1 MMMSKTHFIK
11 NIDSIIF
18 ACLILYTLT
27 FLLDIKINFLTTA
40 CVFGIIK
47 LFFIKPNIKIRS
59 KHLYFIAVFI
69 VCIFLSVI
77 FNDIAINFSE
87 YKSRFISPLLGIL
100 IMFLYK
106 FTKEKIIILLSGFSV
121 SLLFNAIVV
130 IYQFSQGGTGRLV
143 GFASNYML
151 LCGVNVLILPI
162 ICAVAIYNSDI
173 NLKYRLLF
181 VTTILINVPAV
192 IFENTRIVWIA
203 LFITY
208 SLILVCSLKKK
219 KDIYIYI
226 ILFILILGVIFYI
239 SPESTN
245 RLSTI
250 ADTTA
255 QTQSNYQRILM
266 WKSALQMFWDY
277 PLLGIGIGNYHDVIM
292 NSYLTEEFRDIPYHP
307 HNTFLYILAEAGVV
321 GAISYILLFI
331 YLYYN
336 CITNWFKE
344 KNVISLGYLACLLA
358 YSINCLTDAMF
369 CGYNIKMTTHIF
381 WLFTSMYLIL
391 SKQVIVDYQ
400 KMKIK

>member
-1 MMMSKTHFIK
+1 MNKTYFISK
-11 NIDSIIF
+11 IDSIIF
-18 ACLILYTLT
+18 TCLILYTLT

-40 CVFGIIK
+40 CAFGIVK
-47 LFFIKPNIKIRS
+47 LFFVKPEVKVQS
-59 KHLYFIAVFI
+59 KHLYFISFFI
-69 VCIFLSVI
+69 ICIFLSVI

-106 FTKEKIIILLSGFSV
+106 FTKEKILILLSCFSI
-121 SLLFNAIVV
+121 SLLLNAIVV
-130 IYQFSQGGTGRLV
+130 VYQFSQGETGRLV

-162 ICAVAIYNSDI
+162 ICAIALYNSNI

-181 VTTILINVPAV
+181 IITTLMNIPAV

-203 LFITY
+203 LFVTY
-208 SLILVCSLKKK
+208 SLILLCSLKKK
-219 KDIYIYI
+219 KNFFVYIV
-226 ILFILILGVIFYI
+226 LFILTLGMIFYI
-239 SPESTN
+239 SPESIN

-250 ADTTA
+250 TDTTV

-292 NSYLTEEFRDIPYHP
+292 SSYLTEEFRDVPYHP

-321 GAISYILLFI
+321 GAISYILLVI

-336 CITNWFKE
+336 CIINWFK
-344 KNVISLGYLACLLA
+344 KKDVVSLGYLACLLA

-391 SKQVIVDYQ
+391 SKQVIVNY
-400 KMKIK
+400 KK